1 MIRRPPRSTRT
12 DTLFPYTTLF
22 RSLVQNRREGWYW
35 FEDNLSYD
43 NARLPEALLR
53 AGMALGSDGMIADGL
68 ATLEW
73 LKEMQHAP
81 AGHFRAVGTASF
93 GRTIRKP
100 MPFDQQP
107 LSPAAYNHAP
117 SPAFD
122 ATGATRWGDAA

>member
-73 LKEMQHAP
+73 LKEMQTAP
-81 AGHFRAVGTASF
+81 AGHFRAVGPASF
-93 GRTIRKP
+93 CRTMRKP
-100 MPFDQQP
+100 LPFDQQP
-107 LSPAAYNHAP
+107 LEAPATTAHAP
-117 SPAFD
+117 APFE
-122 ATGATRWGDAA
+122 ATGKTRR

>member
-1 MIRRPPRSTRT
+1 MLGAALMLAAHPDHEISLRILREFGDYLRG
-12 DTLFPYTTLF
+12 L
-22 RSLVQNRREGWYW
+22 LVQNRREGWYW

-73 LKEMQHAP
+73 LKEMQTAP

-93 GRTIRKP
+93 GRTMRKIGR
-100 MPFDQQP
+100 
-107 LSPAAYNHAP
+107 AAC
-117 SPAFD
+117 
-122 ATGATRWGDAA
+122 RERVCQ